1 MIFQRV
7 SGTHVDLCLEAL
19 GAGRWRGLVGKACV
33 GRCRV
38 CMHSEFCLHQR
49 TVAWL
54 WVLVGTWGEGPH
66 HSWPLLF
73 QFFLCTHAVD
83 PNTARPWWQ
92 LLRVERLLVEGWPA
106 DWRGLEAGTTV
117 RHGQE
122 PSLATS
128 ALHWTPLDFVVGGMP
143 ALL

>member
-19 GAGRWRGLVGKACV
+19 GRAGGVGWWERPVWGGAGHACI
-33 GRCRV
+33 R
-38 CMHSEFCLHQR
+38 EFCLHQR

-66 HSWPLLF
+66 HSWPLLC

-83 PNTARPWWQ
+83 PNAARPWWQ

-106 DWRGLEAGTTV
+106 DWHGLEADMTA

-122 PSLATS
+122 PSFATS
-128 ALHWTPLDFVVGGMP
+128 PLYWTPLDFVVGGMP